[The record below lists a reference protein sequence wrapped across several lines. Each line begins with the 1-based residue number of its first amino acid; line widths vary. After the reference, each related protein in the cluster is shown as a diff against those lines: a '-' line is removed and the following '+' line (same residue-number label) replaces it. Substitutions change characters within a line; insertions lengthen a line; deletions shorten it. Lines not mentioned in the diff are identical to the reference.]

1 MGARGPKRSPGGVA
15 AQRAQRQ
22 GAPGGLKLPVEAF
35 TGKAPALP
43 KTYHHSTWDNVEQ
56 VHHSH
61 RLTFLPTTRRWYDEW
76 AKSRQAHFFLPSD
89 WRRLRMLAP
98 IVDQYERTGR
108 PGLLTEIDRHEAK
121 LGATIGDR
129 QRLEMTAPPTEAAA
143 GPGATVRRLHAVD
156 PRTALTE

>member
-1 MGARGPKRSPGGVA
+1 MGARGPKRAPSSVA
-15 AQRAQRQ
+15 AQRQ
-22 GAPGGLKLPVEAF
+22 GAATAGLKLPAEPFA
-35 TGKAPALP
+35 GKAPTLP

-61 RLTFLPTTRRWYDEW
+61 RVTFLPTTRRWYDEW
-76 AKSRQAHFFLPSD
+76 AKSRQAHCFLPSD

-108 PGLLTEIDRHEAK
+108 PGLLADIDRHEAK

-129 QRLEMTAPPTEAAA
+129 QRLEMTAPPASSEAA

-156 PRTALTE
+156 PRSALTE